1 MPMYSHLKNKH
12 AEIYSG
18 SNTKQ
23 NLINMKISIFSKYRV
38 HTPGCQFVQQ
48 IATNTPFKT
57 I

>member
-1 MPMYSHLKNKH
+1 MYSHLKNKH

-38 HTPGCQFVQQ
+38 HTRLPICP
-48 IATNTPFKT
+48 TNCHQYT